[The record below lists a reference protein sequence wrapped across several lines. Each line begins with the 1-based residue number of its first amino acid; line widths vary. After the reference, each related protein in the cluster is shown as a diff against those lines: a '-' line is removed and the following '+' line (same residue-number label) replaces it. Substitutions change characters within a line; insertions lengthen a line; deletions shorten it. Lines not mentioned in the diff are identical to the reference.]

1 MQSGPLLAFSARGKR
16 EGRKSEKLGANR
28 RGLRAIEEGGKA
40 WKVRCKGREG
50 GAWKVRKPGKARCES
65 KVAVA
70 FSGEGSARRV
80 E

>member
-1 MQSGPLLAFSARGKR
+1 MVERPQHSLSNEAPYWRFLPGESAKDAKDEGR

-50 GAWKVRKPGKARCES
+50 GA
-65 KVAVA
+65 
-70 FSGEGSARRV
+70 
-80 E
+80 